1 MLGSGEGTTIDFFCQ
16 RIKTKEL
23 KVRVAALI
31 SDRKNSGVERVAN
44 RHQIPFYLVEYENSK
59 RWEERFLRVISS
71 FNPQFV
77 LLAGFLRK
85 IPASVISQFPQSII
99 NSHPSL
105 LPDFSGHGM
114 YGLRVHQAVIQS
126 QKKQTGVTIHLVDEN
141 WDSGPVI
148 KQKTLTV
155 LPQETALQLQERVKK
170 IERELYLK
178 TFSQII
184 TGEIKLS
191 EI

>member
-1 MLGSGEGTTIDFFCQ
+1 
-16 RIKTKEL
+16 
-23 KVRVAALI
+23 
-31 SDRKNSGVERVAN
+31 
-44 RHQIPFYLVEYENSK
+44 
-59 RWEERFLRVISS
+59 
-71 FNPQFV
+71 
-77 LLAGFLRK
+77 
-85 IPASVISQFPQSII
+85 
-99 NSHPSL
+99 
-105 LPDFSGHGM
+105 M

-155 LPQETALQLQERVKK
+155 LPQETALQLQERVQK